1 MSTCPNPN
9 TPEWKALVAALGNEG
24 IAMSAYKLNNF
35 EVPSI
40 DEANKLLNELNAEP
54 KDEQIARS
62 SDLMK
67 LNRATAQRTQL
78 ETAMLRATP
87 GQKETLQHLID
98 MNTRYQEFLQN
109 NIELAKQ
116 GLPTI
121 DTISTTNFIGTSDFT
136 GDAKKYEAFKHF
148 GTFMHSV
155 LEMAQVQ
162 ALTRNSDIQKVLT
175 REYFQKLYDDYTN
188 DPRTAFVIDELST
201 DEMYEMAQRLAMHIA
216 VNKDDGFMILPEITV
231 VGKTRASGE
240 NPGTNII
247 GRVDL
252 LLISSDGT
260 ANIFDFKTKKVH
272 NSMKYDKL
280 SGTSYLDENDAI
292 EYLASK
298 SYAISSK
305 IKGTAIDFQGTSR
318 TAFDTWTLQ
327 LKVYQNLMAQQG
339 IKVGDAKIFA
349 LLYQTSEDLK
359 YLDAVVRGFSREN
372 LYEMAATLNI
382 DKDGKYISDLNSKA
396 KALELLKEKINELIP
411 ISEQMEEEMRK
422 QDAKVLDF
430 TPTAENNEKLRED
443 LNNAIDRELK
453 DLQRQIG
460 NLDKDKSNPRLR
472 EILAARRKTLND
484 FSAVIDRQSANDLGY
499 SINFSIVLDS
509 VEGDLRTMEEL
520 SNAALAEFRSK
531 PLLQST
537 KEITQVMQAF
547 SKTRG
552 MAQIVNAL
560 KEIVNEARAE
570 KPEEITADTE
580 VLKKLSML
588 QLYNERV
595 EGNFR
600 EVGLA
605 TGIKIL
611 QTPGEKT
618 FRATKED
625 IENGLIPELERL
637 RKQYDQLKAGKAIGI
652 FSAIKSTMLSFISAD
667 YKKKLA
673 ERLGPNGEGL
683 INEVEGIERRIKK
696 LEALIEGG
704 LDFSDDALERYIKGV
719 TDPKSQIYIG
729 ATDVFNP
736 SSWMSGIS
744 GKFKPGEFMAS
755 VSDSELAISSF
766 AMMFKN
772 AMMQAVQNM
781 QADMIGLDF
790 DKMRDKLLQKMSVE
804 ELNEKVSEWRTVK
817 ILNDKTGEMDEK
829 RVLYFTKPMSEEY
842 EQTYRNYNSNIRTL
856 NKEIYALRQVFNKK
870 FKTPERDAAEQD
882 LLNKIHEKEVATD
895 EYLQWLTENASL
907 PYRDEFY
914 KLQQMLPQD
923 IRDELQKK
931 YLEIQVIT
939 NSVGVAGNEI
949 LLEDHDF
956 ERIKE
961 LEVEIRRLREDAK
974 KRNPDYASYLTAFE
988 DLYEFVPNI
997 NYFERMKQ
1005 NAMTRY
1011 ADDPERRQKWLK
1023 ENTVDRPTAEWYE
1036 KLADLYEQRSQIWG
1050 SNDDIKTL
1058 MEERRAILAPH
1069 KVAGRLNPQF
1079 LTAEEI
1085 EELDII
1091 NAKIDEIIEGSK
1103 KSKDQIASMSE
1114 SDLERSSEITAEINR
1129 IAEKRI
1135 SERYKDLFDKKLNHL
1150 YNTNKLRIVASNE
1163 LDLAKIKGVQAEI
1176 DEATKNEIFYANQ
1189 FKNAEDDFET
1199 WYNLN
1204 HEDEYKSITEG
1215 HDVRSN
1221 RIPKSFHRE
1230 FLPAPAVF
1238 KDYMEFGVPHPKF
1251 SMKRLK
1257 ETAKNPDFLQ
1267 SADGIPM
1274 PKAISKN
1281 ANGHYVIT
1289 PGYEGSKNVNEKY
1302 KQLMQDGELF
1312 TFYNKLMD
1320 LYFKRQ
1326 SQTEGRKVGYMVPGF
1341 AASNVESIAT
1351 EGMMGAFKKQ
1361 WKTYIDKSVKTHGQQ
1376 DEVENAYGDL
1386 GGRIRMRYTNQLSED
1401 IQSKDAVGC
1410 MMKYCLEANYNIA
1423 MQEVTPMADAFI
1435 EYLELLSEDLKQSV
1449 LSGTSTYTDPVT
1461 GEKKVADMSN
1471 RQKQLAT
1478 VIDQMKFERR
1488 KFAYGQT
1495 EGDSNANRKV
1505 RKIMNQVFAYTSF
1518 IRMGFDVANQA
1529 KNFFSGNVQA
1539 WIAAGKFESSHY
1551 SRADMLWAKGKIYG
1565 YNGFL
1570 HQYFADWGKVS
1581 DISDS
1586 TLMYR
1591 MFNPAQKDFM
1601 QYMSEVTGGRS
1612 RKAKATMLG
1621 VQELGYM
1628 IQDKGDTEVALS
1640 VMYAIMNRYKF
1651 KVVERRNPDG
1661 TVIYKKDEA
1670 GADMMVSAHEAYIRD
1685 PKTNMLV
1692 IREDVEYTK
1701 EDETRIRNIIYS
1713 EVRRAQGNYAK
1724 ADMTKFEDNPM
1735 GKLAFF
1741 YRKYLV
1747 PQLLNRFGYLRPN
1760 WEAGEAALG
1769 YWRAVGQ
1776 AWKYFGPANTLKH
1789 FILGSGVAKKF
1800 GSTMDTI
1807 KVVDPETGEVIE
1819 RQGSLY
1825 SRKVDQARRDALAM
1839 MIMWMLSM
1847 MVMNYLRKKDDDE
1860 ELGMLEGNA
1869 IRILWGVKGETMSM
1883 FPLGG
1888 GSDEYIR
1895 NFTSLTVFT
1904 RELEAVKRMGSHS
1917 WNLGLAL
1924 MYNGGEEPD
1933 PDMDGAMAYDIWKDA
1948 YYTKK
1953 SGSYEKGDAKLW
1965 KDVYDLGGV
1974 RNFKDIFNPNDRINT
1989 MKSNQ

>member
-24 IAMSAYKLNNF
+24 LAMSAYKLNNF

-40 DEANKLLNELNAEP
+40 DEANELLNKLTAEP
-54 KDEQIARS
+54 KDEQLARS

-67 LNRATAQRTQL
+67 LNRAVAQRTQL

-87 GQKETLQHLID
+87 GQKETIQRLID
-98 MNTRYQEFLQN
+98 MNTGYQEFLKN

-121 DTISTTNFIGTSDFT
+121 DTISTTNFIGVSDFQ
-136 GDAKKYEAFKHF
+136 GDPKKYEAFKHF
-148 GTFMHSV
+148 GTFMHNV
-155 LEMAQVQ
+155 LETAQVQ
-162 ALTRNSDIQKVLT
+162 ALTMNSDIERVLS
-175 REYFQKLYDDYTN
+175 REYFQELYDEYIN
-188 DPRTAFVIDELST
+188 DPRTAFVIDELT
-201 DEMYEMAQRLAMHIA
+201 VDEMYEMAKRLAMHVA
-216 VNKDDGFMILPEITV
+216 VNNDSGFLILPEITV

-240 NPGTNII
+240 NGGTNII

-252 LLISSDGT
+252 LLIDSDGT
-260 ANIFDFKTKKVH
+260 ANIFDFKTKKVK
-272 NSMKYDKL
+272 NSIRKDKL
-280 SGTSYLDENDAI
+280 TGEVSLNIEDAI
-292 EYLASK
+292 EHLATK
-298 SYAISSK
+298 SFPVSNN
-305 IKGTAIDFQGTSR
+305 KGASIEFQGNTR
-318 TAFDTWTLQ
+318 TAFDTWALQ

-339 IKVGDAKIFA
+339 IKIGKAEIYA
-349 LLYQTSEDLK
+349 LLYQTSDDLK
-359 YLDAVVRGFSREN
+359 FLDAAIYVFRKEN
-372 LYEMAATLNI
+372 FYETAATVNI
-382 DKDGKYISDLNSKA
+382 DGEGRYTRDLDSKA
-396 KALELLKEKINELIP
+396 KALEEQKKKVDKEIP
-411 ISEQMEEEMRK
+411 ISEEMEEEMRQ

-430 TPTAENNEKLRED
+430 TPTAENNTKLRADLED
-443 LNNAIDRELK
+443 AIDRELK

-460 NLDKDKSNPRLR
+460 ALDKDKSNPRLR

-484 FSAVIDRQSANDLGY
+484 FKAVTARQSTNDLSY

-509 VEGDLRTMEEL
+509 VEGDLRAMEEL
-520 SNAALAEFRSK
+520 SNAALAEFRTK
-531 PLLQST
+531 PLLQSS
-537 KEITQVMQAF
+537 KEIVQVMQAF

-552 MAQIVNAL
+552 MTQIVNAL
-560 KEIVNEARAE
+560 TEIVNEARAD
-570 KPEEITADTE
+570 KPEQITADTE
-580 VLKKLSML
+580 VMKKLSML

-595 EGNFR
+595 EANFR

-625 IENGLIPELERL
+625 IENGLRPELERL
-637 RKQYDQLKAGKAIGI
+637 RGQYEKLKAGKAIGI
-652 FSAIKSTMLSFISAD
+652 FSALKSSMLSFVSAE

-683 INEVEGIERRIKK
+683 MDEVQNVERRIKK

-704 LDFSDDALERYIKGV
+704 LDFSDEALERYIKGV

-729 ATDVFNP
+729 ATDIFNP
-736 SSWMSGIS
+736 STLLSGIS
-744 GKFKPGEFMAS
+744 GKFKPGDFMAS
-755 VSDSELAISSF
+755 VSDSELSIASF
-766 AMMFKN
+766 TMMFKN

-781 QADMIGLDF
+781 QGDMIGLDF

-817 ILNDKTGEMDEK
+817 IIDDETGEVEEK
-829 RVLYFTKPMSEEY
+829 RVLYFTKPMSEKY
-842 EQTYRNYNSNIRTL
+842 EQTYREFNSNIRQL
-856 NKEIYALRQVFNKK
+856 NKEIYELRQVFNAK
-870 FKTPERDAAEQD
+870 FNTPERNDAEQD

-895 EYLQWLTENASL
+895 DYLNWMTENSSL
-907 PYRDEFY
+907 PYKDEFY

-939 NSVGVAGNEI
+939 HQVGAGNEI

-961 LEVEIRRLREDAK
+961 LEVEIRKLREDAK
-974 KRNPDYASYLTAFE
+974 KRNPDYANYMTAFE
-988 DLYEFVPNI
+988 DLYEFVPNM
-997 NYFERMKQ
+997 NLFERMKQ

-1011 ADDPERRQKWLK
+1011 ADDPERKQKWLK
-1023 ENTVDRPTAEWYE
+1023 DNTIDRPKAEWFE

-1050 SNDDIKTL
+1050 SNDDIKAL

-1069 KVAGRLNPQF
+1069 KIGGRINPQF

-1085 EELDII
+1085 EQLDII
-1091 NAKIDEIIEGSK
+1091 NAKIDTVIEGSK

-1114 SDLERSSEITAEINR
+1114 ADLEKSSEITAEINR

-1135 SERYKDLFDKKLNHL
+1135 SERYKELFDKKLNFL
-1150 YNTNKLRIVASNE
+1150 YNANKLRIAASNK
-1163 LDLAKIKGVQAEI
+1163 LDLAKVKGTPEEI
-1176 DEATKNEIFYANQ
+1176 NDAINEEVFYANQ
-1189 FKNAEDDFET
+1189 FKVAEDEFET

-1221 RIPKSFHRE
+1221 RVPKSFHRE
-1230 FLPAPAVF
+1230 YLPAPGVF
-1238 KDYMEFGVPHPKF
+1238 NEYMEFGAPHPKF

-1289 PGYEGSKNVNEKY
+1289 PGYEGSENVNEKY
-1302 KQLMQDGELF
+1302 KQLMRDGELF

-1341 AASNVESIAT
+1341 AASTVESIAT
-1351 EGMMGAFKKQ
+1351 EGLMGSFQKQ
-1361 WKTYIDKSVKTHGQQ
+1361 WKTYIDKNVKTFGEQ
-1376 DEVENAYGDL
+1376 DKVDNAFGDL
-1386 GGRIRMRYTNQLSED
+1386 GGRIRMRYTKQLSED
-1401 IQSKDAVGC
+1401 LQSKDAIGC

-1449 LSGTSTYTDPVT
+1449 LSGSSSYVDPVT
-1461 GEKKVADMSN
+1461 GERKVADMSN

-1488 KFAYGQT
+1488 KFAYGQAESDNKAT
-1495 EGDSNANRKV
+1495 RKV
-1505 RKIMNQVFAYTSF
+1505 RKMMNQVFAYTSF

-1601 QYMSEVTGGRS
+1601 QYMDEVTGGRS

-1640 VMYAIMNRYKF
+1640 VMYAVMNRYKF
-1651 KVVERRNPDG
+1651 KVIEKRNADG
-1661 TVIYKKDEA
+1661 SVVYKKDEE
-1670 GADMMVSAHEAYIRD
+1670 GKDMMVSAHEAYIRD

-1692 IREDVEYTK
+1692 IRQDVEYTK
-1701 EDETRIRNIIYS
+1701 DDESRIRNIIYS

-1724 ADMTKFEDNPM
+1724 ADMTKFEDNPL

-1800 GSTMDTI
+1800 GSSMDVI
-1807 KVVDPETGEVIE
+1807 KIVDPATGKVIE

-1839 MIMWMLSM
+1839 FIMWALSM
-1847 MVMNYLRKKDDDE
+1847 MVMSYLRKKDDDD
-1860 ELGMLEGNA
+1860 ELGLLEGNA
-1869 IRILWGVKGETMSM
+1869 IRVLWGVKGETMSM

-1904 RELEAVKRMGSHS
+1904 RELDAIKRLGSHS
-1917 WNLGLAL
+1917 WNLGLSL

-1933 PDMDGAMAYDIWKDA
+1933 PEMDGDMAYDVWKDSH
-1948 YYTKK
+1948 YTKK
-1953 SGSYEKGDAKLW
+1953 SGSWEKGDAKLV
-1965 KDVYDLGGV
+1965 KDIYDMTGI
-1974 RNFKDIFNPNDRINT
+1974 RNFKDIINPNDRITT